1 MPEKL
6 LKLLIADKMMLIA
19 LLHPQ
24 ERLTCLDGLV
34 DLDMDLADHAV
45 TRGENLVFHLH
56 GFDDKQR
63 VTSLERLAG
72 RGEHLEDLT
81 GQWGLHEIRRGG
93 RAMRRGRTKCGGWR
107 RRGNQRAL
115 YNRRGSCRDL
125 THRLYHRLCTSR
137 LLDPHLERLPIDRD
151 SEDARLRSRRP
162 EASRV
167 LANTD
172 GTIRPHMT
180 GANHGRHRGQLF
192 GALNHRELEGS
203 LIPCR
208 SVDLAAFIVNGLL
221 TSGPTAEKFQPVAD
235 QHQKC
240 QDRKHDQHVYKGQ
253 P

>member
-6 LKLLIADKMMLIA
+6 LKPLNALRIMLMV

-24 ERLTCLDGLV
+24 EILARLDGLV

-56 GFDDKQR
+56 GFDDKQCI
-63 VTSLERLAG
+63 TTLERLAG
-72 RGEHLEDLT
+72 RGEHLEDLA
-81 GQWGLHEIRRGG
+81 GQRGLHEIRRTTH
-93 RAMRRGRTKCGGWR
+93 ARRRCRTRYGGWR
-107 RRGNQRAL
+107 RRDNHRPL
-115 YNRRGSCRDL
+115 CNRRGSCRDL

-203 LIPCR
+203 LIRR
-208 SVDLAAFIVNGLL
+208 SVDLAAFIVN
-221 TSGPTAEKFQPVAD
+221 
-235 QHQKC
+235 
-240 QDRKHDQHVYKGQ
+240 
-253 P
+253 